1 MLRLMRSSRARV
13 AAAVGIA
20 FLAGFSRGSEARSA
34 GGLLA
39 RMGPPEIMS
48 ERFTGVVVTLFLD
61 KKLVQSWLPEG
72 LTLAESPHA
81 EHPVIILYG
90 TERGL
95 ARHKRITIHPRFG
108 RCFRETF
115 VGVPYLRRE
124 GCPGKEPVFHFV
136 RVYVDSARAAS
147 QGIRRFG
154 WPKVCTAIDVQDG
167 NYRILGGPSG
177 SLLEG
182 RAEDDRLEPVQP
194 DNASLRHVQQ
204 MLTQTLVLEHRG
216 CFDHY
221 DFDFHFDGATV
232 RSMPAEVQIQEGFMP
247 GLPPRTVK
255 SAGIGR
261 EDYGAF
267 FIDCRITKTPC
278 QP

>member
-1 MLRLMRSSRARV
+1 MVRGR
-13 AAAVGIA
+13 AVG
-20 FLAGFSRGSEARSA
+20 G
-34 GGLLA
+34 
-39 RMGPPEIMS
+39 MGPPEIMS
-48 ERFTGVVVTLFLD
+48 ERFTGVVVSLFLD

-72 LTLAESPHA
+72 LTLAESPYA

-95 ARHKRITIHPRFG
+95 ARQKRITIHPRFG
-108 RCFRETF
+108 RCFCETF
-115 VGVPYLRRE
+115 VAVPYLQRE
-124 GCPGKEPVFHFV
+124 GCPAGEPVFHFV

-167 NYRILGGPSG
+167 GYRILGGPSG

-182 RAEDDRLEPVQP
+182 RAEDDRLEPVQAA
-194 DNASLRHVQQ
+194 NASLKQVQK
-204 MLTQTLVLEHRG
+204 MLSQTLVLEHRG

-221 DFDFHFDGATV
+221 DFDFHFDGATI
-232 RSMPAEVQIQEGFMP
+232 RSMPAEVQIQGGFMP
-247 GLPPRTVK
+247 GLPPMTVK
-255 SAGIGR
+255 SAGICR

-267 FIDCRITKTPC
+267 FIDCGITKTPC
-278 QP
+278 HP